1 MPKARFFTWY
11 RVAPLAV
18 VFVFGLISL
27 VYSCAP
33 AAFFKPLYPIDYE
46 AYVKQS
52 SISHNLDPEGSI
64 RSTILTIRLR
74 ISSLAAHTSR
84 IFSPISTGRRIVPS
98 PPITPVWAM
107 STDGRS
113 RTRHSIMRLPSLKLR
128 LI

>member
-1 MPKARFFTWY
+1 MC
-11 RVAPLAV
+11 AV
-18 VFVFGLISL
+18 IKSE
-27 VYSCAP
+27 S
-33 AAFFKPLYPIDYE
+33 
-46 AYVKQS
+46 
-52 SISHNLDPEGSI
+52 NLDPEAESNQGAQGLMQLMPETAQDMIAKGLVDGGSI

-74 ISSLAAHTSR
+74 ISSLADLCNS
-84 IFSPISTGRRIVPS
+84 FSPISTGRRIMPS